1 MSGKTCQWTS
11 LPSTKVSAGGGTSSS
26 TCSCDPP
33 SRAKITSSKKTCVHY
48 FTVERRSLASHILRQ
63 AATGPTPKRVFGLL
77 AISVYDEMRPLER
90 SPTRLFT
97 PALNTSATVQ

>member
-1 MSGKTCQWTS
+1 MQAEG
-11 LPSTKVSAGGGTSSS
+11 LAVALAVA
-26 TCSCDPP
+26 DPP

-77 AISVYDEMRPLER
+77 AISVYDEMRPPER